1 VSDRKELSVLLLP
14 SSLCMSVCNVLSSFT
29 SAAVW
34 MFNRARARN
43 LLQSLAA
50 ANGSILSFSFRL
62 RQSSEICWLSFYQK
76 NVRSSTHV
84 PPPPGKK
91 IKWDKATMEL
101 ERPSVCPIRPVCPP
115 AFPLPPPA
123 PSRLSSI
130 HNVIRQL
137 REEEEKEDLEGIQ
150 FAYTR
155 REAAAAVLTRV
166 ATCHILLLDQVFYTP
181 ERAIRGWLRSNVDS
195 MWQQC
200 NFLTSNLGDA
210 M

>member
-1 VSDRKELSVLLLP
+1 LRSVGPTWEEEAVPVSDRKELSVLLLP
-14 SSLCMSVCNVLSSFT
+14 SSLCMSVCNVLSSFS

-91 IKWDKATMEL
+91 FKWDKATMEL

-115 AFPLPPPA
+115 AFPLPPPGPLPALIHTQCYQAA
-123 PSRLSSI
+123 PGGG
-130 HNVIRQL
+130 
-137 REEEEKEDLEGIQ
+137 REG
-150 FAYTR
+150 
-155 REAAAAVLTRV
+155 
-166 ATCHILLLDQVFYTP
+166 
-181 ERAIRGWLRSNVDS
+181 GS
-195 MWQQC
+195 
-200 NFLTSNLGDA
+200 
-210 M
+210 